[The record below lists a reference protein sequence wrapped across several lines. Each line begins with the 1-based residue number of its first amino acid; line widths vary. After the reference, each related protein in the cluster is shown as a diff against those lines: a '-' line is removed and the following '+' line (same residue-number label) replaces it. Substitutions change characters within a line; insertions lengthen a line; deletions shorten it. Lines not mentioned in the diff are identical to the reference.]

1 MCERVQR
8 RLAHAW
14 RTTHPPSGICDYA
27 IGLMLRTLSAHTNPC
42 DLSSQSQKVMV
53 TDESNVVSMTTLEL
67 TSPS

>member
-1 MCERVQR
+1 MRASPTQVGAR
-8 RLAHAW
+8 MANNSS
-14 RTTHPPSGICDYA
+14 PSGICDYA

>member
-1 MCERVQR
+1 MRASPTQVGAR
-8 RLAHAW
+8 MANNSSPFGYMRLCHRANAA
-14 RTTHPPSGICDYA
+14 S
-27 IGLMLRTLSAHTNPC
+27 LSAHTNPC